1 MIEKGEFESLG
12 KSEKTLDGSQVI
24 KANCIKLMIDRLG
37 NIKPYRTTQ
46 QNQNLLQKEMDQ
58 SNIASEPAVLYQ
70 PKLTFYADH
79 AEQNETEAKY
89 NASLTMQ
96 ERLKQ
101 TLGLIRSIFGDRSVS
116 PDFPGTFTIKKL
128 EALSLKEVEELLIHW
143 SEVKQI
149 PAIKDIIKNHPGKI
163 QSIRTVSYT
172 HLRAHETVLD
182 LVCRLLLEK
191 KNRQRK

>member
-1 MIEKGEFESLG
+1 MYVPDTDENNEHINWSDKRMLSQKIYIMKSSTVSTCYFLPIIVSSLIEKGEFESLG

-128 EALSLKEVEELLIHW
+128 
-143 SEVKQI
+143 
-149 PAIKDIIKNHPGKI
+149 DI
-163 QSIRTVSYT
+163 
-172 HLRAHETVLD
+172 
-182 LVCRLLLEK
+182 
-191 KNRQRK
+191 